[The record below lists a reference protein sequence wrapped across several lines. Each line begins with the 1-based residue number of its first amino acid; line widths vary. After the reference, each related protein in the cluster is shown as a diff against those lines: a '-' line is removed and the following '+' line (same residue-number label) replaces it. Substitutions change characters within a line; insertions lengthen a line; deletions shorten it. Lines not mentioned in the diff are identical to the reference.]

1 MKKKHLSFLL
11 LLLFACNQAPHK
23 VREIKPLVT
32 KIKIKDF
39 EITGKGNLLLRYRL
53 EQIKNTASDKQQVW
67 ALKLTL
73 SLNSSQLK
81 DTVFYKKSKYLA
93 ISELLKELMA
103 IPYKNPMSVNFKY
116 NGNGFSTVDEIEGT
130 KIDTSMLRSSIIN
143 VYENNIQKINLT
155 TESLYIKPTYNLNSP
170 KTIDGKKALEKSLFA
185 IITLN
190 SSQGNYVINKTV
202 FGECLKLDTS
212 MKILVDVFPLQKHL
226 QNIASQLEVPMSEI
240 LKANPIVDSSLN
252 TDEIIFSRINIS
264 AQVNEIIKAIIR
276 GGQSSQNLLFYSR
289 GLPKGFIAGYEN
301 FVEISIKEQKLW
313 LFKNGNLI
321 LETDVVT
328 GNARLNRSTPPGNY
342 SILSKNRN
350 ATLRGPGYACPV
362 NYWMPFFQ
370 GYGLHDANWRRRFGA
385 SIFENSGSHGC
396 INLPPRN
403 APIVFANVEVGTPV
417 IIY

>member
-32 KIKIKDF
+32 NIKIIDF

-103 IPYKNPMSVNFKY
+103 IPYKNPISVNFKY

-143 VYENNIQKINLT
+143 VYKNNIQKINLT

-252 TDEIIFSRINIS
+252 TEEIIFSRINIS